1 VISRIWHGFT
11 TKANADAYEDLLK
24 KEIFIG
30 INKLKIKGYNGIE
43 LMRRDHGKEV
53 EFITIM
59 WFDSYKAV
67 KDFAGDDYEQAVV
80 PLAARALLLRY
91 DKKSQHYEVKHKSW
105 K

>member
-1 VISRIWHGFT
+1 VISRIWHGYT
-11 TKANADAYEDLLK
+11 TKANADAYENLLM

-30 INKLKIKGYNGIE
+30 ISHLKIKGYKGIE

-80 PLAARALLLRY
+80 PPAARALLLRY
-91 DKKSQHYEVKHKSW
+91 DMRSQHYDVKYKSR